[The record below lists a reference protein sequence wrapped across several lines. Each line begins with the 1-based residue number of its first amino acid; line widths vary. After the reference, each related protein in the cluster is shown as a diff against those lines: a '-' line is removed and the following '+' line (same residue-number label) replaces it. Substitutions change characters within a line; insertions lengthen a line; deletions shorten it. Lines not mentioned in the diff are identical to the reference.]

1 MISSFRGIGLAPGW
15 GSERADALARPAGLR
30 LALCCGILGLALGLG
45 LHASPWDRPLLLA
58 LHQGRPGPEALWLFL
73 TQLGDS
79 ALVGLVLLALAGA
92 DGARRALVL
101 KTWLLGAVLSPLLKN
116 LINSPRPLAVLE
128 PGLLQVIGQPP
139 SGWHS
144 MPSGH
149 SLAAAALVGVLG
161 LFWAPRRPWLW
172 VPLAL
177 LALAIGCS
185 RVAVGAHWPGD
196 VLAGLGLGTLVVVVA
211 QTWERHRP
219 WARPLASRR
228 ADVAVRVLQALLVF
242 ALWRQ
247 PQEGLAM
254 TLASAAAVL
263 LALLCAWTGP
273 GLRERTDG

>member
-1 MISSFRGIGLAPGW
+1 MAPGW
-15 GSERADALARPAGLR
+15 GSERADTGARPAGR
-30 LALCCGILGLALGLG
+30 RAAVWCGILGLALGLG
-45 LHASPWDRPLLLA
+45 LHASPWDRSLLLA
-58 LHQGRPGPEALWLFL
+58 LHQGRPGPDALWLGL

-79 ALVGLVLLALAGA
+79 ALVGLLLLALAGA
-92 DGARRALVL
+92 DGVRRALVL